1 MMYNES
7 GEQINPI
14 WTYAEHELDQ
24 MFQDELDE
32 SPPVEI
38 FNYVFDAGLA
48 LKSLDPIAYRQEFL
62 AWVDANWQVAYD
74 ENGVE
79 IDVYYAKED

>member
-1 MMYNES
+1 MMYNED
-7 GEQINPI
+7 GEQISPI

-32 SPPVEI
+32 SQPVEI

-62 AWVDANWQVAYD
+62 AWVDANWQAAYD

-79 IDVYYAKED
+79 IDVYYAKEG